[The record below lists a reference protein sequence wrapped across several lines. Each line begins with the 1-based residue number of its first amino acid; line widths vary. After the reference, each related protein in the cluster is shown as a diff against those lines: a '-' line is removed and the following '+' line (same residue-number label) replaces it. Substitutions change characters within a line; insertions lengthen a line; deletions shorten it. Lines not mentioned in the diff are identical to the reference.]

1 MHSLPQAEAA
11 GEAGGKV
18 PVMGSGGGGG
28 GTSYQYR
35 KVLNRQSADS
45 LKVCKAWGFIVPQPG
60 ARYTRRRA
68 SGVCLSACLFVCL
81 SACLSFFCV
90 FADTVLS
97 GFSLCSSLFTLFVA
111 IGTRTKPVPTTYPR
125 FILLDSFN
133 DDDADVLA
141 LLANFLEIW
150 PVITKQAKQKRL
162 DGRKQITTKWF
173 VHWSTST
180 QRKWY

>member
-1 MHSLPQAEAA
+1 MRGIRVAVPAA
-11 GEAGGKV
+11 F
-18 PVMGSGGGGG
+18 
-28 GTSYQYR
+28 
-35 KVLNRQSADS
+35 
-45 LKVCKAWGFIVPQPG
+45 VCLL
-60 ARYTRRRA
+60 
-68 SGVCLSACLFVCL
+68 VCLSVCL
-81 SACLSFFCV
+81 PVCLFFCV

-162 DGRKQITTKWF
+162 DERKQITTK
-173 VHWSTST
+173 
-180 QRKWY
+180 

>member
-1 MHSLPQAEAA
+1 M
-11 GEAGGKV
+11 
-18 PVMGSGGGGG
+18 
-28 GTSYQYR
+28 
-35 KVLNRQSADS
+35 
-45 LKVCKAWGFIVPQPG
+45 
-60 ARYTRRRA
+60 
-68 SGVCLSACLFVCL
+68 
-81 SACLSFFCV
+81 

-150 PVITKQAKQKRL
+150 PIKQAKQKRL
-162 DGRKQITTKWF
+162 DERKQITTK
-173 VHWSTST
+173 
-180 QRKWY
+180 